1 MYKATITI
9 RSVSALGGE
18 DTIVITSDDLNIFH
32 AKVVGAVMGATC
44 FSTSVVTSVT
54 TEEVEVAA

>member
-32 AKVVGAVMGATC
+32 AKVVGAVMGATY

-54 TEEVEVAA
+54 TEEVDA

>member
-1 MYKATITI
+1 MHKATITI

-32 AKVVGAVMGATC
+32 AKVVGAVMGATY
-44 FSTSVVTSVT
+44 FGTSVVASVT
-54 TEEVEVAA
+54 TEEVEA